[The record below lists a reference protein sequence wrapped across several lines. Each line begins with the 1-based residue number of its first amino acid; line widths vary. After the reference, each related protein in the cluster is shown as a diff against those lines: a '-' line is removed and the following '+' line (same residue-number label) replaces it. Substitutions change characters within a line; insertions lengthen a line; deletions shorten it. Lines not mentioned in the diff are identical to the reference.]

1 VASPGAEAM
10 YPGMSSRVD
19 LIALHAREYGAGRT
33 PRVVA
38 TTPARYLTL
47 DGAGDVAGGAFLEQA
62 LALQRLLRELRSR
75 VRREAGKD
83 FALPPLEALVGEPR
97 GSGNGAAGNGA
108 AGGTVDG
115 PWKLLLR
122 VPAFVRVSDLAALAE
137 ETEGDWE
144 PGRPARIEELREG
157 RCIQALHVGPF
168 GSVAA
173 TVERLRR
180 TAAEQDL
187 AVRGRLHE
195 VWLSDPGRTPAER
208 RRTVVRLSVRPR

>member
-1 VASPGAEAM
+1 M
-10 YPGMSSRVD
+10 YQGMSSRVD
-19 LIALHAREYGAGRT
+19 LVALHAREYGAGRT

-38 TTPARYLTL
+38 TAPARYLSL
-47 DGAGDVAGGAFLEQA
+47 DGAGDVSGAEFLEQA
-62 LALQRLLRELRSR
+62 LALQRLLRNLRSR

-83 FALPPLEALVGEPR
+83 FAMPPLEALVGEPR
-97 GSGNGAAGNGA
+97 GPGDGA
-108 AGGTVDG
+108 AGGIGDG

-122 VPAFVRVSDLAALAE
+122 IPAFVRVSDLAALTDE
-137 ETEGDWE
+137 IEGDWE

-168 GSVAA
+168 GNVAA
-173 TVERLRR
+173 TLDRLRR
-180 TAAEQDL
+180 AAAEQDL

-195 VWLSDPGRTPAER
+195 VWLSDPARTPAER

>member
-1 VASPGAEAM
+1 MYRAM
-10 YPGMSSRVD
+10 ASRVD

-38 TTPARYLTL
+38 TAPARYLSL
-47 DGAGDVAGGAFLEQA
+47 DGAGDVSGGEFLEQA
-62 LALQRLLRELRSR
+62 LALQRLLRDLRSR
-75 VRREAGKD
+75 VRRQAGKD

-97 GSGNGAAGNGA
+97 GSGNVPADGAVN
-108 AGGTVDG
+108 G

-122 VPAFVRVSDLAALAE
+122 IPAFVRVSDLAALADE
-137 ETEGDWE
+137 IEGEWDA
-144 PGRPARIEELREG
+144 GRPARIEELREG
-157 RCIQALHVGPF
+157 RCIQALHLGPF
-168 GSVAA
+168 GSVGS
-173 TVERLRR
+173 TVDRLRR

-195 VWLSDPGRTPAER
+195 VWLSDPGRTPPER